1 MSTESHLHS
10 DELRDRVR
18 SHLGS
23 FERLAAPGDG
33 LRHAGVAVAIVG
45 NEQGRASFVI
55 TRRASTLKKHAAQWA
70 LPGGSLEEG
79 ESVEDAAL
87 RELYEEIGMTCAPA
101 DVLGV
106 LDDYPTRS
114 GFLITPVVVWG
125 PASPVFTP
133 NELEVASVH
142 LIPLDDLEAPDV
154 PRLIDGVDPERP
166 VIQLPLY
173 GHYVHAPT
181 AAILYQL
188 REAALH
194 GRATRVAHFDQPRF
208 AWK

>member
-1 MSTESHLHS
+1 MSTEPHLHS
-10 DELRDRVR
+10 DELRERVR
-18 SHLGS
+18 AHLTA
-23 FERLAAPGDG
+23 FERVAASGDG

-45 NEQGRASFVI
+45 NDEGRASFVI

-70 LPGGSLEEG
+70 LPGGSLEVG
-79 ESVEDAAL
+79 ESPEDAAL
-87 RELYEEIGMTCAPA
+87 RELFEEIGMTCAPP

-125 PASPVFTP
+125 PASPEFTP
-133 NELEVASVH
+133 NEREVASVH
-142 LIPLDDLEAPDV
+142 LVPLDDLEAPDV
-154 PRLIDGVDPERP
+154 PRLIEGTDPDRP

-173 GHYVHAPT
+173 GRYVHAPT

>member
-1 MSTESHLHS
+1 MSTEPHLHS
-10 DELRDRVR
+10 DELRERVS
-18 SHLGS
+18 SHLSS
-23 FERLAAPGDG
+23 FERIAAPDEK

-45 NEQGRASFVI
+45 NDAGRASFII

-70 LPGGSLEEG
+70 LPGGSLEPG
-79 ESVEDAAL
+79 ESPEDAAL
-87 RELYEEIGMTCAPA
+87 RELFEEIGMTCAPS

-125 PASPVFTP
+125 PASPTFTP
-133 NELEVASVH
+133 NEREVASVH
-142 LIPLDDLEAPDV
+142 LVPLDDLEAPDV
-154 PRLIDGVDPERP
+154 PRLIEGTDPDRP

-173 GHYVHAPT
+173 GRYVHAPT

-194 GRATRVAHFDQPRF
+194 GRATRVAHFDQPQF